1 MSKYVKYNSIKDISF
16 FIEKNDNFVIYG
28 LNNLGKKIHNDLV
41 LKYKKVVN
49 SYCQL
54 NSEELVYNK
63 LPVIKIN
70 DISKKEKI
78 IIASYREFEISK
90 ILEKEYNL
98 KYLEDY
104 IFFDHIAFVES
115 PMFHNAFGQPFYK
128 YIKKNEVKINSTYKI
143 LSDKKS
149 IDTLN
154 KLINFRINLYNP
166 ERINLNS
173 LPTSIEEQ
181 STYEKNA
188 MKYFQEISI
197 QLDES
202 LRKNISFKISLD
214 PYSYLDKVTSSNKK
228 NIFNLGS
235 YNNTSVMFSHFSPDA
250 KIYAFEPQKE
260 IHDQNVIIS
269 KYYPNIIPVN
279 AGAWDTTTILPFK
292 IVNNEGVTTSSMISE
307 DSNEYINVY
316 SIDDYVEKN
325 NIKDIDFIKMD
336 IEGAELEA
344 LKGAVLS
351 IKKFMPDLA
360 ISIYHKPE
368 HLIDIPLLIKDF
380 CPEYN
385 IYIGH
390 KYYNPTETVCFATKG
405 KNHD

>member
-1 MSKYVKYNSIKDISF
+1 MSKYTNYNSINDVSL

-28 LNNLGKKIHNDLV
+28 LNNLGKKIHNDLI
-41 LKYKKVVN
+41 LKYKKNVS

-54 NSEELVYNK
+54 NSEEIIYNK
-63 LPVIKIN
+63 LPVIKIE

-90 ILEKEYNL
+90 ELEKKYNL

-104 IFFDHIAFVES
+104 IFFDHIAFLES

-128 YIKKNEVKINSTYKI
+128 YIKNNEAKINATYKI
-143 LSDKKS
+143 LSDKNS

-154 KLINFRINLYNP
+154 KLIDFRINLYNP
-166 ERINLNS
+166 ERINLDS
-173 LPTSIEEQ
+173 LPTQIEEQ
-181 STYEKNA
+181 NIYEKNA
-188 MKYFQEISI
+188 MNYFQEISE

-214 PYSYLDKVTSSNKK
+214 PYSYLNKVTASNKK

-235 YNNTSVMFSHFSPDA
+235 YNNTSVMFSYFSPDA
-250 KIYAFEPQKE
+250 NIYAFEPQKE
-260 IHDQNVIIS
+260 IHNQNVIIS
-269 KYYPNIIPVN
+269 KYYPHIVPIN
-279 AGAWDTTTILPFK
+279 AGAWDKTTTLPFK
-292 IVNNEGVTTSSMISE
+292 IVDNEGITTSSMISE
-307 DSNEYINVY
+307 DSNDYINVY
-316 SIDDYVEKN
+316 SIDDYVKEN
-325 NIKDIDFIKMD
+325 NIKNIDFIKMD
-336 IEGAELEA
+336 IEGAEIEA
-344 LKGAVLS
+344 LKGSILS

-368 HLIDIPLLIKDF
+368 HIVDIPLLIKDF

-405 KNHD
+405 KNND